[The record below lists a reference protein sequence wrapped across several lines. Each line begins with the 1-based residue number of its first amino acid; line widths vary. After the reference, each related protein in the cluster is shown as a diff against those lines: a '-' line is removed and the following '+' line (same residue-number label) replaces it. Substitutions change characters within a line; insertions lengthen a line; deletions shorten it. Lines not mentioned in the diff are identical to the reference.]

1 MGAMK
6 LMILLLLIIFSFTF
20 PVSFS
25 QLDKHSALT
34 FVAAKPP
41 ILHESDGSVSGVN
54 NGAMNQSKFAGAGA
68 RGGGGHSAGESS
80 SGLGGQPQRGGGA
93 VIPVYAAGSGA
104 AAKNNNHR
112 STASVCIKCQKD
124 TLLIIGLTSFLL
136 YLSK

>member
-25 QLDKHSALT
+25 QLDKHSA
-34 FVAAKPP
+34 KPP

-54 NGAMNQSKFAGAGA
+54 NGAVNQSKFAGGGA

-80 SGLGGQPQRGGGA
+80 SGQGGQPQRGGAGA